1 MSDRNSFGTAESK
14 DFTDDL
20 QRWHAVE
27 TRDKAA
33 DGAFFYAVTTTG
45 IYCRPSCFS
54 RRPKRENVRFYNSA
68 AEAEADGYR
77 ACRKCL
83 GTDIAETRRLSAVET
98 ACALLDAA
106 DETAPT
112 LEALANATGLSRYHL
127 QRIFK
132 TATGV
137 TPRQYWDARRLDRLR
152 GNLKSGEAI
161 SSALYGAGYGS
172 SSRLY
177 EKAHGQLG
185 MTPATYG
192 KGGRGAVIA
201 FTLAPSPLGH
211 ILIAATESGICFL
224 ALGEDTGKLETELR
238 TEFPKAEIVR
248 DEDTLGKITET
259 VIAHLEGRHPNI
271 KLPLDIQATAFQRQ
285 VWEALM
291 DVPYGETRTY
301 GALAEAIGKPGASR
315 AVGRACGSNRVALVI
330 PCHRAVGAG
339 GSLTG
344 YRWGVPRKRQ
354 LLAEE
359 CQRCDL
365 LSLAED
371 G

>member
-1 MSDRNSFGTAESK
+1 MTTFSFVFPQLPGCPKNTWFTAQGADSRKSRGKSIKMGEITWEAGPMSDRNSFGTAESK
-14 DFTDDL
+14 GFADDL

-33 DGAFFYAVTTTG
+33 DGAFVYAVTTTG
-45 IYCRPSCFS
+45 IYCRPSCSS

-68 AEAEADGYR
+68 SEAEADGYR

-83 GTDIAETRRLSAVET
+83 GVDIAETRRLSAVET

-106 DETAPT
+106 DENAPT

-127 QRIFK
+127 QRTFK

-211 ILIAATESGICFL
+211 ILIAATESGIC
-224 ALGEDTGKLETELR
+224 
-238 TEFPKAEIVR
+238 
-248 DEDTLGKITET
+248 
-259 VIAHLEGRHPNI
+259 
-271 KLPLDIQATAFQRQ
+271 
-285 VWEALM
+285 
-291 DVPYGETRTY
+291 
-301 GALAEAIGKPGASR
+301 
-315 AVGRACGSNRVALVI
+315 
-330 PCHRAVGAG
+330 
-339 GSLTG
+339 
-344 YRWGVPRKRQ
+344 YRWGVSRKRQ
-354 LLAEE
+354 LLAKER
-359 CQRCDL
+359 QRCDHL
-365 LSLAED
+365 DLAD
-371 G
+371 GD